1 MCSDCLIAGPSQQQY
16 STQIDLQTLDPED
29 FAARLV
35 AQFHTVLLAYQ
46 RLDMLALEHR
56 KIT

>member
-1 MCSDCLIAGPSQQQY
+1 MCSDCLIAGPSQWQY
-16 STQIDLQTLDPED
+16 SIQIDLQNLDPED

-35 AQFHTVLLAYQ
+35 AQFRTVLLAYQ
-46 RLDMLALEHR
+46 RLDMLALGHR